1 MLIRTFQNYLEV
13 TKPRIWILLV
23 FTAVGGFTIALDVEI
38 PYIDGLIALTA
49 VTFGSAASNT
59 LTNYIDRDI
68 DAVMNRTR
76 LRPIPTRRIY
86 PPSRALYF
94 GVILAALALLL
105 TLWLNPLTT
114 ILMFLGIVDN
124 VIIYSRIFKRR
135 NPLNII
141 LGGFSGG
148 MPVLIGYAAV
158 KGDIS
163 ILALFISGLVMV
175 WIPTHIWSLALHS
188 KEDYSKVR
196 VPMLPV
202 IVKENVAIRIIAI
215 STVIMVLFSLLAPLF
230 SELGWIYLLSAIFLG
245 TFMIS
250 LSTWLIIKPS
260 KEIFW
265 ISFKV
270 SSPYLGIIFFA
281 LIIDSFFNIPIK

>member
-1 MLIRTFQNYLEV
+1 MIIRTLQNYLEV

-23 FTAVGGFTIALDVEI
+23 LTAIGGFTIAIEGDI
-38 PYIDGLIALTA
+38 PWITGLVVITA
-49 VTFGSAASNT
+49 VTLGSAASNT

-68 DAVMNRTR
+68 DAVMYRTR
-76 LRPIPTRRIY
+76 LRPLPTRRIY
-86 PPSRALYF
+86 PASRALYF
-94 GVILAALALLL
+94 GGTLAALALLL
-105 TLWLNPLTT
+105 TATLNLLSTV
-114 ILMFLGIVDN
+114 LMFLGIVDN

-158 KGDIS
+158 RDEIS
-163 ILALFISGLVMV
+163 LLALFIAGLVMV

-188 KEDYSKVR
+188 KEDYSKVN

-202 IVKENVAIRIIAI
+202 IVRENVAIRIISM
-215 STVIMVLFSLLAPLF
+215 STVVMVLFSLLAPLF

-245 TFMIS
+245 TFMLI

-260 KEIFW
+260 NEIFW
-265 ISFKV
+265 ISYKV
-270 SSPYLGIIFFA
+270 SSPYLGIIFLT
-281 LIIDSFFNIPIK
+281 LIVDSILSIPIK